1 MKKLSFFLLLLILV
15 FSLVLAGCGP
25 TESETQGPEQSEQ
38 SGEEAAAP
46 AEDGAAEQSIIF
58 ALHNIPNTIDPG
70 ITSETYA
77 SPILY
82 NAFEGL
88 ITYDAENNIIPGNA
102 ESWEISED
110 GLTYTFHLRE
120 GLKWSDGSALTA
132 NDYLY
137 SWLRVITP
145 ETGSLYADQLL
156 PYVVNAQEFYDGTV
170 SAEEVGIQAPD
181 EQTLVVTL
189 KNPTP
194 FFLGLLATYTFYPVQ
209 QATVEANGDQW
220 TLSADTYICN
230 GPFKV
235 TEINFNESY
244 VYEKNEHYWNA
255 ENVKLE
261 HLTFV
266 FIADQSTALSA
277 FETGEIDGFWEV
289 PSDDLPRLRAESD
302 ELVTVASFGTTYH
315 LMNTAVAPF
324 DNMLVRKAFNLAIN
338 RQSLI
343 EDVLGT
349 NDPPAYSIV
358 SPGYMVNGVDVTE
371 GRSSYGMSPTGDAEA
386 AQAALAEAGYP
397 NGEGFPVITYYYST
411 DEVYKKTTEALA
423 NMLETTLNIQIELK
437 TADWAVFYEDVQAGE
452 YQIAQMGWGGDYLHP
467 MTFLPLFVTD
477 GVNNYT
483 GYSNPAYDD
492 LVAQLQVCTDQSK
505 EPELIRA
512 AEDTLM
518 ADYPF
523 LPLFHRSYS
532 YMMSK
537 DVEGYF
543 RTPLNNLYFREAYV
557 VE

>member
-1 MKKLSFFLLLLILV
+1 MKKLPILLLIFTMV
-15 FSLVLAGCGP
+15 FALVLAGCGP
-25 TESETQGPEQSEQ
+25 AETE
-38 SGEEAAAP
+38 AP
-46 AEDGAAEQSIIF
+46 PVEPTEPTEPTDADTAGQSITF
-58 ALHNIPNTIDPG
+58 ALHNIPDSVDPG

-102 ESWEISED
+102 ERWEISED
-110 GLTYTFHLRE
+110 GLVYTFHLRE
-120 GLKWSDGSALTA
+120 GLKWSDGSELNA
-132 NDYLY
+132 NDYVY

-145 ETGSLYADQLL
+145 ETASLYADQLL

-170 SAEEVGIQAPD
+170 GAEEVGIQAPD
-181 EQTLVVTL
+181 PQTLVVTL

-194 FFLGLLATYTFYPVQ
+194 FFLGLLSTYTFCPVQ
-209 QATVEANGDQW
+209 QATVEANGNQW
-220 TLSADTYICN
+220 TLSADTYVCN

-235 TEINFNESY
+235 TQINFNESY

-261 HLTFV
+261 QLTFV
-266 FIADQSTALSA
+266 FIPDQSTALTA

-302 ELVTVASFGTTYH
+302 ELVTVAAFGTTYH
-315 LMNTAVAPF
+315 LLNNLVEPF
-324 DNMLVRKAFNLAIN
+324 DNMLVRKAFNLAID

-343 EDVLGT
+343 EDVLGAE
-349 NDPPAYSIV
+349 DPPAYALV
-358 SPGYMVNGVDVTE
+358 SPGYMANGVDVTE
-371 GRSSYGMSPTGDAEA
+371 GRSTYEMGPHTNAEA

-411 DEVYKKTTEALA
+411 DEVYKKTVEALA
-423 NMLETTLNIQIELK
+423 HMLETTLNIEIELK
-437 TADWAVFYEDVQAGE
+437 TADWAVFYADVQAGN

-467 MTFLPLFVTD
+467 MTFLPLFVSD
-477 GVNNYT
+477 GVNNYS
-483 GYSNPAYDD
+483 GYANPAYDD
-492 LVAQLQVCTDQSK
+492 LVQQIQVCTDSTQ
-505 EPELIRA
+505 EADLIRA
-512 AEDTLM
+512 AEDTMM

-532 YMMSK
+532 YMMSS
-537 DVEGYF
+537 DTAGYF
-543 RTPLNNLYFREAYV
+543 RTPLNNLYFRDAYV
-557 VE
+557 IE